1 MSETTTPNPTA
12 ASPQTGP
19 VPTPPPRQG
28 FIRSSI
34 VYSALTLVSRF
45 MGAARDLV
53 ISARVGA
60 SLTPAAD
67 ALNTALAFPNLF
79 RRIFAEGAFSSAFLP
94 AYARDLTQ
102 KGEGE
107 ADRMAADAL
116 AFIAACTIVLT
127 IVCQLAMPWLMM
139 LINPGYVGDE
149 AKYKLAVLLTQITMP
164 YLPCMAIAA
173 LLSGVL
179 NAHGRFI
186 MSAAAPTMWNAAML
200 IAVIPQHDATATA
213 TAASWAT
220 LAAGVLQA
228 GALWWGCW
236 KTGARIGL
244 RPPRLTPEIAK
255 VLKLTIPGTIAQ
267 GATTLNIF
275 ISQILASHTPGARS
289 WLVVAD
295 RFYQLPISL
304 VGVAI
309 GVALLPRLSQAIAAD
324 DTADAQASMDQ
335 ALIFSM
341 ALALPAG
348 VALFA
353 MPYYLVDGLWT
364 RGAFTHQDAAM
375 TAGALFYYGLGV
387 PAFVLNRV
395 LQPAFF
401 ARQDTRSPMRFG
413 LISVAVNIV
422 LGVALYQVMGVAGIA
437 AATALASWLSTAQM
451 AMTLA
456 RRGHYLPSAAAWG
469 RLIRVGLASAVMGAL
484 LAAASHY
491 RPIIEAPLAGF
502 HFGGFHA
509 KEIAIIGVSLVGGG
523 LYPVLLFAFGGLTL
537 TEIRAALRR
546 RPGAK
551 AVDLP
556 IGD

>member
-1 MSETTTPNPTA
+1 MSETPGGETSGGETPA
-12 ASPQTGP
+12 
-19 VPTPPPRQG
+19 PRKQG

-34 VYSALTLVSRF
+34 IYAGLTLVSRF

-127 IVCQLAMPWLMM
+127 IAAQLAMPWLMM
-139 LINPGYVGDE
+139 LINPGYVDDAG
-149 AKYKLAVLLTQITMP
+149 KYKLAVALTQITMP
-164 YLPCMAIAA
+164 YLPCMAVAA

-186 MSAAAPTMWNAAML
+186 LSAAAPTMWNAAML

-213 TAASWAT
+213 NAASWAT
-220 LAAGVLQA
+220 LAAGLMQA

-236 KTGARIGL
+236 KTGAKIRL
-244 RPPRLTPEIAK
+244 HVPRLTPEIK
-255 VLKLTIPGTIAQ
+255 QVLKLTIPGTIAQ

-309 GVALLPRLSQAIAAD
+309 GVALLPRLSQAIAAED
-324 DTADAQASMDQ
+324 KADAQTSMDQ
-335 ALIFSM
+335 ALIFAM

-348 VALFA
+348 AALA
-353 MPYYLVDGLWT
+353 SMPYYLVDGLWT
-364 RGAFTHQDAAM
+364 RGAFTHEDAAQ

-401 ARQDTRSPMRFG
+401 ARQDTASPMRFG
-413 LISVAVNIV
+413 LISVAVNIAA
-422 LGVALYQVMGVAGIA
+422 GVALYQVMGVAGIA
-437 AATALASWLSTAQM
+437 AATAIASWLSTAQM
-451 AMTLA
+451 AFTLA
-456 RRGHYLPSAAAWG
+456 RRGHYTPTQAAWG
-469 RLIRVGLASAVMGAL
+469 RLIRVTLASAVLGAL
-484 LAAASHY
+484 LAAASHW
-491 RPIIEAPLAGF
+491 RAVIEAPLAGVNF
-502 HFGGFHA
+502 AGFRA
-509 KEIAIIGVSLVGGG
+509 KEVAILGLSMLGAG
-523 LYPVLLFAFGGLTL
+523 LYPFLLFAFGGLTMG
-537 TEIRAALRR
+537 EIRLALRR
-546 RPGAK
+546 VPGART
-551 AVDLP
+551 ADLP
-556 IGD
+556 GAD